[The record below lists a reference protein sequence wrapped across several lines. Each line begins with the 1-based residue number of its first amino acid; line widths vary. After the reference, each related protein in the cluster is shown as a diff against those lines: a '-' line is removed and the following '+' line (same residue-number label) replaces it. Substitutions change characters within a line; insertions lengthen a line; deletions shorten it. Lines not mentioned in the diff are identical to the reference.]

1 MFLAVPSKV
10 KIEEEAEN
18 DIGKYSTI
26 LLKLN

>member
-10 KIEEEAEN
+10 KIEEAEN